1 MWEVAA
7 KQACTAIF
15 FLIPKYVTSDK
26 PIAVEG
32 KQKKKNTTQG
42 KFGKGYSSFFG
53 GGGGWQNC
61 VGACT
66 ASEEPQSSKEA
77 MTRMQQVMQI
87 KESSWEEV
95 APTRRRQPRGEDR
108 TEMKKEAR
116 MVRCTLLNGSAWR
129 TERKNRKYKGTFD
142 IFFGLEHRMKK
153 EEMEEYSRKQK
164 ED

>member
-1 MWEVAA
+1 MW
-7 KQACTAIF
+7 
-15 FLIPKYVTSDK
+15 
-26 PIAVEG
+26 
-32 KQKKKNTTQG
+32 TQG
-42 KFGKGYSSFFG
+42 KFGKGIFLFFLVEEG
-53 GGGGWQNC
+53 GQNC

-129 TERKNRKYKGTFD
+129 TERKNMRKYKGTFD

-153 EEMEEYSRKQK
+153 EEMEE
-164 ED
+164 